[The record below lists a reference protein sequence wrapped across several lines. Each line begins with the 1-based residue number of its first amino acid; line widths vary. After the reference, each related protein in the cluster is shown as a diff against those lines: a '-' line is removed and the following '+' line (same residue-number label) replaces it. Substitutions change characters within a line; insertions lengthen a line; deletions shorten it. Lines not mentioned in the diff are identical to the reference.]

1 MTNLTAWLIAGT
13 VTGWLA
19 SVLLGTKAQS
29 LVVLNVLAGATGAIL
44 GGWALSPLVG
54 SASGN
59 QPEFS
64 VFALVMSFVG
74 AAVVL
79 AAIHYFRRG
88 AVQ

>member
-1 MTNLTAWLIAGT
+1 MTNLTAWLIAGS

-29 LVVLNVLAGATGAIL
+29 LVVLNVLAGAAGAIL

-54 SASGN
+54 SGSGN

-64 VFALVMSFVG
+64 VSALLMSFVG
-74 AAVVL
+74 AAVFLGAV
-79 AAIHYFRRG
+79 HYFRRG
-88 AVQ
+88 VVR